1 MFHVYSTALSSQP
14 LERKNEFSKL
24 FNFYVQINFYVGF
37 VARIFVV
44 QANENEEDS
53 SSISVS
59 FHKVSSDKIVE
70 IMKDN

>member
-1 MFHVYSTALSSQP
+1 MFHVYSIALSSQP

-59 FHKVSSDKIVE
+59 FQVSSDNLVE